1 MGTTGTKQNETCQKD
16 ILVGTTGT
24 KTGRTFQIQGEIVLI
39 GTKTKKLF
47 PKRKLVNMIEKIN
60 GKRLYL

>member
-1 MGTTGTKQNETCQKD
+1 MGTAGTKLSETCQKH

-24 KTGRTFQIQGEIVLI
+24 KTGRTFQIQGEMVLI
-39 GTKTKKLF
+39 GTKSKKLF

-60 GKRLYL
+60 GKKLYL